1 MKLILSAVLSFGI
14 VALCFAAPPKP
25 VIRWCTISSA
35 EETKCNSLRDLM
47 QQESVALSCLKKA
60 TYLDCIKAI
69 SNNEADAISLDGGHI
84 FEAGLAPYK
93 LKPIV
98 AEVYEQSGGSTTSY
112 YAVAIVKK
120 GTDITINNLQGKT
133 SCHTGLG
140 RSAGWN
146 IPIGTLLHRGDIK
159 WEGKESG
166 SIEQAV
172 ANFFSASCV
181 PGATSEQKL
190 CRQCKGDAKT
200 KCSRSAPYSG
210 YSGAFQCL
218 KDGKGDV
225 AFVKHTTVQE
235 NAPGEKD
242 GYELLCLDGS
252 RQPVDNYKSCHWAR
266 VPAHAVVARDDS
278 KIDDIWSFLSKAQEK
293 FGVGT
298 TGSFHLFGPPG
309 KKDPSQK
316 DLLFKDSAVQLKR
329 IPSLMDSQLYLGYEY
344 YNAIQSLQE
353 DDLSSSRRENKTRWC
368 AVGKN
373 EKIKCDLW
381 SVMSNGDVECT
392 VADNANDCIIKIMK
406 GEADAISLD
415 GGFVYTAGVCGLV
428 PVMGENYEDY
438 SQCSKADGEPG
449 NYCQQT
455 AALRSLRRKENTIR
469 SGELSLLK
477 ASYFAVAVVK
487 KSDSGITWKNL
498 QGKKSCHTAVG
509 RTAGWNIPMG
519 LIHNMTG
526 SCNFDEY
533 FSKGCAPGS
542 PPNSRLCELCRG
554 SEGVPPEKCVA
565 NSHEKYYGYTGAFR
579 CLVERGDVAFIK
591 HSIVEENTDGR
602 NKEDWA
608 KSLRMEDFE
617 LLCTDGQRKNV
628 MAYRDCHLAKV
639 PTHAVITRPEK
650 ARQVRE
656 LLERQ
661 EKLFGTKGVAKDKF
675 KMFESQTKDLLFK
688 DLTKCLVKLREG
700 ITYKEFLGDQY
711 YASVASLNTCNP
723 SDLLQVCTF
732 LEDKHRAPSRPAPG
746 RAAELCPSPPPA
758 SRKPRPLAPRNYDSR
773 RGAGS
778 RVRSAATCGVAAM
791 AAGLEPHLEALLR
804 ASDPTVLSVLLA
816 LIAVVITLLIW
827 RFVQSRRSSRKAV
840 LLLGLCDAGKTLIFA
855 RLLTGKYRDTQT
867 SITDSSAVYR
877 ASNDKSANVTLIDL
891 PGHESLRLQFLER
904 FKAAARAIV
913 FVVDSVAF
921 QREVK
926 DVAEFLYQVL
936 VDSTVLKNA
945 PALLIACNKQDVT
958 MAKSAKLIQQQL
970 EKELNTLRVTRS
982 AAPTSLDGSATG
994 APAQLGKKGKDFDF
1008 SQLPMKVDF
1017 VECSARGSKGEEGD
1031 ADFEGL
1037 EKWLAKIA

>member
-1 MKLILSAVLSFGI
+1 MKLVLSTVLSFGI
-14 VALCFAAPPKP
+14 VALCFASPLKTT
-25 VIRWCTISSA
+25 IKWCTISSP
-35 EETKCNSLRDLM
+35 EENKCNSLRDHM
-47 QQESVALSCLKKA
+47 QQENVALSCLQKA

-69 SNNEADAISLDGGHI
+69 TNTEADAVSLDGGHI

-93 LKPIV
+93 LKPIA
-98 AEVYEQSGGSTTSY
+98 AEVYQHTEGSTTSY
-112 YAVAIVKK
+112 YAVAVVKK
-120 GTDITINNLQGKT
+120 GTGFTINELQGKT

-146 IPIGTLLHRGDIK
+146 IPIGTLLHREDIK
-159 WEGKESG
+159 WDGIDSSNLEE
-166 SIEQAV
+166 AV

-181 PGATSEQKL
+181 PGATTEQKL
-190 CRQCKGDAKT
+190 CRQCKGDSKN
-200 KCSRSAPYSG
+200 KCSRSGPYSG

-225 AFVKHTTVQE
+225 AFVKHTTVEE
-235 NAPGEKD
+235 NAREEKD
-242 GYELLCLDGS
+242 DYELLCLDGS
-252 RQPVDNYKSCHWAR
+252 RQPVDNYKACHWAR

-278 KIDDIWSFLSKAQEK
+278 KVDDIWNFLAKAQEK

-298 TGSFHLFGPPG
+298 SSTFQLFGPPG
-309 KKDPSQK
+309 KKDPSLK

-329 IPSLMDSQLYLGYEY
+329 IPPLMDSQLYLSFEY
-344 YNAIQSLQE
+344 YNAIQSLQK
-353 DDLSSSRRENKTRWC
+353 DQLNSNRRANKTRWC

-373 EKIKCDLW
+373 EKSKCDIW
-381 SVMSNGDVECT
+381 SVMSAGEVECT
-392 VADNANDCIIKIMK
+392 VADTTDECITKIMK

-428 PVMGENYEDY
+428 PVMGENYDAN
-438 SQCSKADGEPG
+438 SQCSKAEGE
-449 NYCQQT
+449 
-455 AALRSLRRKENTIR
+455 R
-469 SGELSLLK
+469 

-487 KSDSGITWKNL
+487 KSNGDITWDNL
-498 QGKKSCHTAVG
+498 RGKKSCHTAVG

-519 LIHNMTG
+519 LIHNKTG
-526 SCNFDEY
+526 NCNFDEY
-533 FSKGCAPGS
+533 FSEGCAPGS
-542 PPNSRLCELCRG
+542 PPDSRLCRLCKG
-554 SEGVPPEKCVA
+554 SGRVPPEKCVA
-565 NSHEKYYGYTGAFR
+565 SSHEKYYGYTGALR
-579 CLVERGDVAFIK
+579 CLVEEGDVAFIK
-591 HSIVEENTDGR
+591 HSIVEENTDGK
-602 NKEDWA
+602 NKEEWA
-608 KSLRMEDFE
+608 KNLKMDQFE
-617 LLCTDGQRKNV
+617 LLCTDGRRANI
-628 MAYRDCHLAKV
+628 MDYRTCHLAKV
-639 PTHAVITRPEK
+639 PTHAVVTRPEK
-650 ARQVRE
+650 AKQVHE
-656 LLERQ
+656 LLEKQ
-661 EKLFGTKGVAKDKF
+661 QKLFGQEGVMKDRF

-688 DLTKCLVKLREG
+688 DTTKCLVKLRDG
-700 ITYKEFLGDQY
+700 ITHKEFLGDQY
-711 YASVASLNTCNP
+711 TASVSSLNTCNP

-732 LEDKHRAPSRPAPG
+732 LEDNGRRAW
-746 RAAELCPSPPPA
+746 
-758 SRKPRPLAPRNYDSR
+758 
-773 RGAGS
+773 
-778 RVRSAATCGVAAM
+778 
-791 AAGLEPHLEALLR
+791 LR
-804 ASDPTVLSVLLA
+804 
-816 LIAVVITLLIW
+816 
-827 RFVQSRRSSRKAV
+827 
-840 LLLGLCDAGKTLIFA
+840 LGLGGAGKTLLFA

-877 ASNDKSANVTLIDL
+877 VSSDKSANVTLIDL

-982 AAPTSLDGSATG
+982 AAPTSLDGSGTG
-994 APAQLGKKGKDFDF
+994 GPAQLGKKGKDFDF
-1008 SQLPMKVDF
+1008 SQLPMKVEF

>member
-1 MKLILSAVLSFGI
+1 MKLVLSTVLSFGI
-14 VALCFAAPPKP
+14 VALCFAAPPKAN
-25 VIRWCTISSA
+25 IRWCTISSA
-35 EETKCNSLRDLM
+35 EQNKCHNLRDLM
-47 QQESVALSCLKKA
+47 QQDVALNCLQKA

-69 SNNEADAISLDGGHI
+69 SNNEADAISLDGGQV

-93 LKPIV
+93 LKPIA
-98 AEVYEQSGGSTTSY
+98 AEVYKQIGGSTTNY
-112 YAVAIVKK
+112 YAVAVVKK
-120 GTDITINNLQGKT
+120 GTDFTINNLQGKT

-159 WEGKESG
+159 WDGKDSA

-172 ANFFSASCV
+172 ANFFLASCV
-181 PGATSEQKL
+181 PGATTEPKL
-190 CRQCKGDAKT
+190 CRQCKGDSKT
-200 KCSRSAPYSG
+200 KCSRTAPYSG
-210 YSGAFQCL
+210 YSGAFHCL

-225 AFVKHTTVQE
+225 AFVKHTTVEE
-235 NAPGEKD
+235 NAPEEKD
-242 GYELLCLDGS
+242 KYELLCLDGR
-252 RQPVDNYKSCHWAR
+252 RQPVDNYKTCHWAR

-278 KIDDIWSFLSKAQEK
+278 KIDDIWSFLLKAQEK

-298 TGSFHLFGPPG
+298 SSTFHLFGPPD
-309 KKDPSQK
+309 KKDPGLK
-316 DLLFKDSAVQLKR
+316 DLLFKDSAIQLKR
-329 IPSLMDSQLYLGYEY
+329 VPPLMDSQLYLGFEY
-344 YNAIQSLQE
+344 YSAIQSLQK
-353 DDLSSSRRENKTRWC
+353 DQMSNRRENKTRWC

-373 EKIKCDLW
+373 EKSKCDLW
-381 SVMSNGDVECT
+381 SVVSNGEVECT
-392 VADNANDCIIKIMK
+392 VADNADNCIIKIMK

-428 PVMGENYEDY
+428 PVMGESYEVLNSPLFY
-438 SQCSKADGEPG
+438 
-449 NYCQQT
+449 
-455 AALRSLRRKENTIR
+455 
-469 SGELSLLK
+469 LLK

-487 KSDSGITWKNL
+487 KSNRDITWNNL

-519 LIHNMTG
+519 LIHNRTG
-526 SCNFDEY
+526 NCNFNEY
-533 FSKGCAPGS
+533 FSAGCAPGS
-542 PPNSRLCELCRG
+542 PPNSRLCQLCKG
-554 SEGVPPEKCVA
+554 SGGVPPEKCVA
-565 NSHEKYYGYTGAFR
+565 SSHEKYYGYTGALR
-579 CLVERGDVAFIK
+579 CLVEEGDVAFIK
-591 HSIVEENTDGR
+591 HSIVEENTDGK

-608 KSLRMEDFE
+608 KSLKMDEFE
-617 LLCTDGQRKNV
+617 LLCTDGQRANV
-628 MAYRDCHLAKV
+628 MAYRDCNLAKV
-639 PTHAVITRPEK
+639 PTHAVITRPERANK
-650 ARQVRE
+650 VRE

-661 EKLFGTKGVAKDKF
+661 EKLFGTKGIERERF
-675 KMFESQTKDLLFK
+675 KLFESVTKDLLFK
-688 DLTKCLVKLREG
+688 DLTKCLVKLRSG
-700 ITYKEFLGDQY
+700 ITYKEFLGGQY
-711 YASVASLNTCNP
+711 YASVASLNSCNP
-723 SDLLQVCTF
+723 SGRGHRKRGYGDVCA
-732 LEDKHRAPSRPAPG
+732 RAGMAG
-746 RAAELCPSPPPA
+746 R
-758 SRKPRPLAPRNYDSR
+758 
-773 RGAGS
+773 
-778 RVRSAATCGVAAM
+778 
-791 AAGLEPHLEALLR
+791 LEPHLEALRRELR
-804 ASDPTVLSVLLA
+804 APDPAVLSVLLA
-816 LIAVVITLLIW
+816 LLAVAVTLLIW
-827 RFVQSRRSSRKAV
+827 RFVQGRRSSRKAV
-840 LLLGLCDAGKTLIFA
+840 LLLGLCDAGKTLLFA

-877 ASNDKSANVTLIDL
+877 ASSDKSANVTLIDL

-926 DVAEFLYQVL
+926 DVAEFLYQIL

-994 APAQLGKKGKDFDF
+994 GPAQLGRKGKDFDF
-1008 SQLPMKVDF
+1008 SQLPMKVEF

>member
-1 MKLILSAVLSFGI
+1 MKLVLSTVLSFGI

-25 VIRWCTISSA
+25 SIRWCTISIP
-35 EETKCNSLRDLM
+35 EENKCNTLRDLM
-47 QQESVALSCLKKA
+47 QQESVALSCLQKA

-69 SNNEADAISLDGGHI
+69 SNNEADAISLDGGQV

-93 LKPIV
+93 LKPIA
-98 AEVYEQSGGSTTSY
+98 AEVHEQSEGSTTSY
-112 YAVAIVKK
+112 YAVAVVKK
-120 GTDITINNLQGKT
+120 GTGFTINDLQGKT

-146 IPIGTLLHRGDIK
+146 IPIGTLLHRGHIK
-159 WEGKESG
+159 WDGKESA

-181 PGATSEQKL
+181 PGVTTEQKL
-190 CRQCKGDAKT
+190 CRQCKPDAKG
-200 KCSRSAPYSG
+200 KCSRTGPYSG

-235 NAPGEKD
+235 NAPEEKD
-242 GYELLCLDGS
+242 KYELLCLDGS
-252 RQPVDNYKSCHWAR
+252 RQPVDNYKDCHWAK

-298 TGSFHLFGPPG
+298 TSSFHLFGPPG
-309 KKDPSQK
+309 KKETGLK
-316 DLLFKDSAVQLKR
+316 DLLFKDSAILLKR
-329 IPSLMDSQLYLGYEY
+329 IPSLMDSQLYLGFEY
-344 YNAIQSLQE
+344 YSAIQSLQK
-353 DDLSSSRRENKTRWC
+353 DQLNPNRRENKTRWC
-368 AVGKN
+368 AVSKS
-373 EKIKCDLW
+373 EKSKCDLW
-381 SVMSNGDVECT
+381 SVASNGEVECT
-392 VADNANDCIIKIMK
+392 VAESTEKCIIKIMK

-428 PVMGENYEDY
+428 PVMGENYE
-438 SQCSKADGEPG
+438 
-449 NYCQQT
+449 
-455 AALRSLRRKENTIR
+455 ALNSPLFY
-469 SGELSLLK
+469 LLK

-487 KSDSGITWKNL
+487 KSDSDITWNNL

-519 LIHNMTG
+519 LIHNRTG
-526 SCNFDEY
+526 NCNFDEY
-533 FSKGCAPGS
+533 FREGCAPGS
-542 PPNSRLCELCRG
+542 PPNSRLCQLCKG
-554 SEGVPPEKCVA
+554 SGEVSKDKCVA
-565 NSHEKYYGYTGAFR
+565 NSREKYYGYTGAFR

-591 HSIVEENTDGR
+591 HSIVQENIDGK

-608 KSLRMEDFE
+608 KNLKMDQFE
-617 LLCTDGQRKNV
+617 LLCTDGRRANV
-628 MAYRDCHLAKV
+628 MDYHRCHLAKV
-639 PTHAVITRPEK
+639 PTHAVIARPEK
-650 ARQVRE
+650 AKKVRE
-656 LLERQ
+656 LLEKQ
-661 EKLFGTKGVAKDKF
+661 EKLFGTKGVEKDKF
-675 KMFESQTKDLLFK
+675 KMFESETKDLLFK
-688 DLTKCLVKLREG
+688 DLTKCLVKLRSG
-700 ITYKEFLGDQY
+700 ITYKEFLGEEY

-732 LEDKHRAPSRPAPG
+732 LEDKQGAAPP
-746 RAAELCPSPPPA
+746 
-758 SRKPRPLAPRNYDSR
+758 
-773 RGAGS
+773 RGAGPGLPALPRTTTPVSPRAPPAALARTARLS
-778 RVRSAATCGVAAM
+778 RQAAGPEAGCGDVCARAAM
-791 AAGLEPHLEALLR
+791 AGRLEPHLEALRRELR
-804 ASDPTVLSVLLA
+804 APDPAVLSVLLA
-816 LIAVVITLLIW
+816 LLVVAITLLIW
-827 RFVQSRRSSRKAV
+827 RFVQGRRSSRQAV
-840 LLLGLCDAGKTLIFA
+840 LLLGLCDAGKTLLFA

-877 ASNDKSANVTLIDL
+877 VSNDKSANVTLIDL

-958 MAKSAKLIQQQL
+958 MAKSAKLIQHQL

-994 APAQLGKKGKDFDF
+994 GPAQLGKKGKDFDF
-1008 SQLPMKVDF
+1008 SQLPMKVEF

>member
-1 MKLILSAVLSFGI
+1 
-14 VALCFAAPPKP
+14 ALCFAAPPKAS
-25 VIRWCTISSA
+25 IRWCTISSA
-35 EETKCNSLRDLM
+35 EMNKCHSLRDHM
-47 QQESVALSCLKKA
+47 QQESVALLCLQKA

-69 SNNEADAISLDGGHI
+69 SDNEADAISLDGGHI
-84 FEAGLAPYK
+84 FDAGLAPYK

-98 AEVYEQSGGSTTSY
+98 AEVYEKSEGSTTSY
-112 YAVAIVKK
+112 YAVAVVKK
-120 GTDITINNLQGKT
+120 GTGFTINQLQGKT

-146 IPIGTLLHRGDIK
+146 IPIGTLLRRGDIK
-159 WEGKESG
+159 WDGKDSA
-166 SIEQAV
+166 SIEQGDGGNVEVNGLA
-172 ANFFSASCV
+172 FSRGRC
-181 PGATSEQKL
+181 
-190 CRQCKGDAKT
+190 
-200 KCSRSAPYSG
+200 
-210 YSGAFQCL
+210 CL
-218 KDGKGDV
+218 RDGRGDV

-235 NAPGEKD
+235 NVPENKD
-242 GYELLCLDGS
+242 EYELLCLDGS
-252 RQPVDNYKSCHWAR
+252 RQPVDSYKTCHWAR

-278 KIDDIWSFLSKAQEK
+278 KVDDIWTFLSKAQEK

-298 TGSFHLFGPPG
+298 AGSFQLFGPPG
-309 KKDPSQK
+309 KKDPGLK
-316 DLLFKDSAVQLKR
+316 DLLFKDSAIQLKR
-329 IPSLMDSQLYLGYEY
+329 IPPLMDSQLYLGLEY
-344 YNAIQSLQE
+344 YSAIQSLQK
-353 DDLSSSRRENKTRWC
+353 DQLNPSRRENKTRWC

-373 EKIKCDLW
+373 EKSKCDLW
-381 SVMSNGDVECT
+381 SVVSNGDVECT
-392 VADNANDCIIKIMK
+392 VADNPRDCIIKIMK
-406 GEADAISLD
+406 GEADAITLD

-428 PVMGENYEDY
+428 PVMGENYEDE
-438 SQCSKADGEPG
+438 SQCSKSEGK
-449 NYCQQT
+449 T
-455 AALRSLRRKENTIR
+455 
-469 SGELSLLK
+469 

-487 KSDSGITWKNL
+487 KSDSDITWNNL

-519 LIHNMTG
+519 LIRNRTG
-526 SCNFDEY
+526 NCNFDEY
-533 FSKGCAPGS
+533 FSEGCAPGS
-542 PPNSRLCELCRG
+542 PPNSRLCQLCKG
-554 SEGVPPEKCVA
+554 SGRVPPENCVA
-565 NSHEKYYGYTGAFR
+565 NSHEKYYGYTGALQ

-591 HSIVEENTDGR
+591 HSIVEENTDGK

-608 KSLRMEDFE
+608 KNLKMDQFE
-617 LLCTDGQRKNV
+617 LLCTNGQRANV
-628 MAYRDCHLAKV
+628 MAYRDCHLAEV
-639 PTHAVITRPEK
+639 PTHAVVTRPEK
-650 ARQVRE
+650 AKKVQE

-661 EKLFGTKGVAKDKF
+661 EKLFGTKGIDKDRF

-688 DLTKCLVKLREG
+688 DLTKCLIKLRDG
-700 ITYKEFLGDQY
+700 TTYKEFLGDQY

-732 LEDKHRAPSRPAPG
+732 LEDKGPSAFTAFSDLPHHSGRGSSLPFSGHAPAPP
-746 RAAELCPSPPPA
+746 CPSGGEGPNPEP
-758 SRKPRPLAPRNYDSR
+758 SI
-773 RGAGS
+773 RGAASPVPSPVSLS
-778 RVRSAATCGVAAM
+778 RACHRSRMRCLNQKQAQGQVDEMRC
-791 AAGLEPHLEALLR
+791 
-804 ASDPTVLSVLLA
+804 
-816 LIAVVITLLIW
+816 
-827 RFVQSRRSSRKAV
+827 QCSSSFLYLNV
-840 LLLGLCDAGKTLIFA
+840 PVYFFPQ
-855 RLLTGKYRDTQT
+855 LLTGKYRDTQT

-877 ASNDKSANVTLIDL
+877 VSNDKSANVTLIDL

-994 APAQLGKKGKDFDF
+994 GPAQLGKKGKDFDF
-1008 SQLPMKVDF
+1008 SQLPMKVEF

>member
-1 MKLILSAVLSFGI
+1 A
-14 VALCFAAPPKP
+14 ALCFAAPPKP
-25 VIRWCTISSA
+25 VVRWCTISSA
-35 EETKCNSLRDLM
+35 ETNKCNSLKDLM
-47 QQESVALSCLKKA
+47 QQESVSLSCLQKP

-69 SNNEADAISLDGGHI
+69 SNYEADGISLDGGHI
-84 FEAGLAPYK
+84 FEAGLAPYN

-98 AEVYEQSGGSTTSY
+98 AEVYEQTGGSTTSY
-112 YAVAIVKK
+112 YAVAVVKK

-159 WEGKESG
+159 WEGKDSG

-218 KDGKGDV
+218 KDGKGEV

-242 GYELLCLDGS
+242 AYELLCLDGS
-252 RQPVDNYKSCHWAR
+252 RQPVDNYKTCHWAR

-278 KIDDIWSFLSKAQEK
+278 KINDIWSFLSKAQEK

-298 TGSFHLFGPPG
+298 TSNFHLFGPPG
-309 KKDPSQK
+309 KKDAGLK

-329 IPSLMDSQLYLGYEY
+329 IPSLMDSQLYLGYDY

-353 DDLSSSRRENKTRWC
+353 DDLNSNRRENKTRWC

-392 VADNANDCIIKIMK
+392 VADSTNDCIIKIMK
-406 GEADAISLD
+406 GEADAISVD

-428 PVMGENYEDY
+428 PVMGENYDDY
-438 SQCSKADGEPG
+438 NQCSKAEGEP
-449 NYCQQT
+449 
-455 AALRSLRRKENTIR
+455 
-469 SGELSLLK
+469 

-487 KSDSGITWKNL
+487 KSNSGITWKNL

-526 SCNFDEY
+526 NCNFDEY

-542 PPNSRLCELCRG
+542 PPNSRLCELCKG

-565 NSHEKYYGYTGAFR
+565 NSHEKYYGYTGALR
-579 CLVERGDVAFIK
+579 CLVEQGDVAFIK
-591 HSIVEENTDGR
+591 HSIVEENTDGK

-608 KSLRMEDFE
+608 KDLTMDQFE
-617 LLCTDGQRKNV
+617 LLCTDGRRQNV

-650 ARQVRE
+650 AKKVRE

-688 DLTKCLVKLREG
+688 DLTKCLVKLRDG

-732 LEDKHRAPSRPAPG
+732 LEDK
-746 RAAELCPSPPPA
+746 
-758 SRKPRPLAPRNYDSR
+758 
-773 RGAGS
+773 
-778 RVRSAATCGVAAM
+778 
-791 AAGLEPHLEALLR
+791 
-804 ASDPTVLSVLLA
+804 
-816 LIAVVITLLIW
+816 
-827 RFVQSRRSSRKAV
+827 
-840 LLLGLCDAGKTLIFA
+840 
-855 RLLTGKYRDTQT
+855 
-867 SITDSSAVYR
+867 
-877 ASNDKSANVTLIDL
+877 
-891 PGHESLRLQFLER
+891 
-904 FKAAARAIV
+904 
-913 FVVDSVAF
+913 
-921 QREVK
+921 
-926 DVAEFLYQVL
+926 
-936 VDSTVLKNA
+936 
-945 PALLIACNKQDVT
+945 
-958 MAKSAKLIQQQL
+958 
-970 EKELNTLRVTRS
+970 
-982 AAPTSLDGSATG
+982 
-994 APAQLGKKGKDFDF
+994 
-1008 SQLPMKVDF
+1008 
-1017 VECSARGSKGEEGD
+1017 
-1031 ADFEGL
+1031 
-1037 EKWLAKIA
+1037 